1 MVREREE
8 RERRCFFS
16 PLNNN
21 NNNGTPCVKD
31 WEVQEMK
38 DSGM

>member
-1 MVREREE
+1 MVREREA
-8 RERRCFFS
+8 RERRCFFF
-16 PLNNN
+16 PLNN